1 MPSLFPTT
9 LVYFGDGLFLLRRAP
24 TLFIPGSQAS
34 FLDDEF
40 DIGT

>member
-24 TLFIPGSQAS
+24 TLFIPGSQV
-34 FLDDEF
+34 DDEF